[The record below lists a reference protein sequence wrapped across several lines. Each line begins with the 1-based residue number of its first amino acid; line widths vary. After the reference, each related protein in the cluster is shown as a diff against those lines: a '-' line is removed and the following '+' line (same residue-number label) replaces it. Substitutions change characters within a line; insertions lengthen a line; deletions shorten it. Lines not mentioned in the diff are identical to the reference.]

1 MKDKAAKAEHC
12 LGEEHLALFKTA
24 EEERV
29 QKEQEVDEKKEVE
42 PAKDENENASDNVEG
57 NVTLESENGNAEAVT
72 QENQPSTDS
81 TNKGVSDDI
90 ENLDLTE
97 SG

>member
-24 EEERV
+24 EEERI
-29 QKEQEVDEKKEVE
+29 QKEQEVDEKKESE

-72 QENQPSTDS
+72 QEASTES
-81 TNKGVSDDI
+81 TNKGVSDDV
-90 ENLDLTE
+90 ENLDLNE

>member
-24 EEERV
+24 EEERI
-29 QKEQEVDEKKEVE
+29 QKEQEVDEKKESE

-57 NVTLESENGNAEAVT
+57 NVTLESENGNAEVAT
-72 QENQPSTDS
+72 QEASTES
-81 TNKGVSDDI
+81 TNKGVSDDV
-90 ENLDLTE
+90 ENLDLNE

>member
-29 QKEQEVDEKKEVE
+29 QKEQEVDEKKESE

-57 NVTLESENGNAEAVT
+57 NVTLESENGNAEVAT
-72 QENQPSTDS
+72 QEASTES
-81 TNKGVSDDI
+81 TNKGVSDDV
-90 ENLDLTE
+90 ENLDLNE